1 MDQYQTYLLLLAHA
15 FRCDTLRARLA
26 VADFQKY
33 VKRFEA
39 GEPVAYITGL
49 KEFYGRE
56 FEVTPDVLI
65 PRPDTETLVELALKR
80 LPAGE
85 KMHVIDACTGSGCV
99 GITLALERPDIR
111 VVAIDISPAAAE
123 VARRNAAKLG
133 VADRFEV
140 RVGDLLGPVIGEQ
153 FDLLVSNPP
162 YIKPAD
168 MPGLMPEVHDFEPHL
183 ALEGLS
189 EDGVGLHRRLIE
201 QAAQVLKP
209 GAFVLLEIGYNQ
221 GLLFKNRGTVYQ
233 DDAGND
239 RVVEIINGG

>member
-1 MDQYQTYLLLLAHA
+1 MDQFQTYLPLLAHA

-39 GEPVAYITGL
+39 GEPLAYITGV

-65 PRPDTETLVELALKR
+65 PRPDTEKLVELALKH
-80 LPAGE
+80 LPEGQ
-85 KMHVIDACTGSGCV
+85 KLRVIDACTGSGCV
-99 GITLALERPDIR
+99 GITLALERPDIT
-111 VVAIDISPAAAE
+111 VIATDISPAAAE
-123 VARRNAAKLG
+123 IARRNAVKLG

-140 RVGDLLGPVIGEQ
+140 RVGDLLEPVCSSLRGAEGDAAIHGGLLRCARNDDQ

-168 MPGLMPEVHDFEPHL
+168 MPGIMREVRDF
-183 ALEGLS
+183 
-189 EDGVGLHRRLIE
+189 
-201 QAAQVLKP
+201 
-209 GAFVLLEIGYNQ
+209 
-221 GLLFKNRGTVYQ
+221 
-233 DDAGND
+233 
-239 RVVEIINGG
+239 